1 MRIGTI
7 VKNSLEPLETYFVYT
22 GEKAQKKQGGIRG
35 ITQGY
40 GITRYGSEWK
50 IRRDVYD
57 VKDLEDPKKFP
68 RVGYI
73 DLEQVLIRDIL
84 KAIGIKET
92 Q

>member
-22 GEKAQKKQGGIRG
+22 GERVHKKQGGIPSV
-35 ITQGY
+35 TQGY

-50 IRRDVYD
+50 IRRDIYD
-57 VKDLEDPKKFP
+57 IRDLEDPKKFQ

-84 KAIGIKET
+84 KAIGINE
-92 Q
+92 